1 MSASSQ
7 WDPAQSSSWQGP
19 TVHAEA
25 AWASEPSLGDWL
37 VPWQELP
44 AMKQHFPPLSI
55 LSQSLQGPGGT
66 CSHSCLPH
74 CICDIAVKTRLKD
87 AGETRGHQSP
97 RCSCLPFHKPPS
109 SHREAG
115 GLEFK
120 LEDPISM
127 LAPVQWRWRWPWQY
141 SGRRGLHWLL
151 LVYFESNFLSPVA
164 GEMAISPSADLVKG
178 QHPFALNP

>member
-1 MSASSQ
+1 
-7 WDPAQSSSWQGP
+7 
-19 TVHAEA
+19 
-25 AWASEPSLGDWL
+25 
-37 VPWQELP
+37 
-44 AMKQHFPPLSI
+44 MKQHFPPLSI